1 MNTQPVMSEAVS
13 IHATPALPAIDR
25 DAAWCMLVLA
35 DALEGLADMSQP
47 EAEEADEQLN
57 LLHRSNLSALF
68 TLLHD
73 YADAAR
79 RALPEGTDR
88 RAQEDAERA
97 RIKAAARAP
106 RP

>member
-1 MNTQPVMSEAVS
+1 M
-13 IHATPALPAIDR
+13 
-25 DAAWCMLVLA
+25 VLA

-79 RALPEGTDR
+79 RALPEDTDT
-88 RAQEDAERA
+88 RAREEAERA
-97 RIKAAARAP
+97 TIKAAARA
-106 RP
+106 RRS